1 MANKYLR
8 KHSIVLII
16 NEMQNETTVKYHLV
30 PVRMAMIKMRLAE
43 LGVIIPAGI

>member
-8 KHSIVLII
+8 KPSTVLII

-30 PVRMAMIKMRLAE
+30 PAMIKTRLAE
-43 LGVIIPAGI
+43 LGVILPAGI